1 MNKKND
7 KRARSIQTT
16 TPLSRRSALRR
27 IAGGFAGLAAHPL
40 LIRSA
45 SAAPTNGNSQ
55 PTEPVRPV
63 RVAMLGAAHIHAPSF
78 ANRLARLDNVTTT
91 RIYDPNP
98 EAAQARA
105 DVTGAV
111 VAERPDEIL
120 TDQTLDGI
128 IIASETVHHQ
138 KWIDRALDAGHH
150 IFVEKPLGMS
160 GDQSEA
166 MAHQIRHSGQIF
178 QTGYFMRSSGQNQQ
192 IRQWLA
198 DGVLGK
204 VTRLRLSNVHHGAIG
219 GWFDEEWRWMADKE
233 QAGVGAFGDL
243 GSHVLDLLVWF
254 MQGEKAVSA
263 TGVIGQGVSRYP
275 GCDEYG
281 EGMIR
286 FASGAVAVIAGGWVD
301 HANPHQ
307 IEISGT
313 EGHLRVTNGELF
325 ATIPSLGLE
334 GEQPVPDLPEAWD
347 HPLELYLRAIAGEKN
362 LPLID
367 VEQTARVDRLIQS
380 IYRGDELG
388 QWIPV

>member
-1 MNKKND
+1 MKKED
-7 KRARSIQTT
+7 KRPSTSHTALT
-16 TPLSRRSALRR
+16 RRTALRR

-40 LIRSA
+40 LFQTGT
-45 SAAPTNGNSQ
+45 AAPRSNKRQ

-63 RVAMLGAAHIHAPSF
+63 RVAMLGASHIHAPDF

-91 RIYDPNP
+91 HIYDPNP
-98 EAAQARA
+98 DAAQARA
-105 DVTGAV
+105 DVTGAT

-138 KWIDRALDAGHH
+138 KWIDRTLAAGHH
-150 IFVEKPLGMS
+150 LFVEKPLGMS

-166 MAHQIRHSGQIF
+166 VAHRIRHSEQIF
-178 QTGYFMRSSGQNQQ
+178 QTGYFMRSAGQNQQ

-198 DGVLGK
+198 EGVLGK

-233 QAGVGAFGDL
+233 RAGVGAFGDL

-254 MQGEKAVSA
+254 MQEDTAVSA

-281 EGMIR
+281 EGVIR

-325 ATIPSLGLE
+325 ATIPSLELDGD
-334 GEQPVPDLPEAWD
+334 QPVENLPDAWD
-347 HPLELYLRAIAGEKN
+347 HPLELFLRSIAGEEN
-362 LPLID
+362 LPLIE

>member
-1 MNKKND
+1 MNRST
-7 KRARSIQTT
+7 KRPSDTHS
-16 TPLSRRSALRR
+16 PLSRRSALRR
-27 IAGGFAGLAAHPL
+27 MAGGIAGLAVSPL
-40 LIRSA
+40 LIRPGT
-45 SAAPTNGNSQ
+45 AAPVFQNRQ

-63 RVAMLGAAHIHAPSF
+63 RVAMLGAAHIHAPDF
-78 ANRLARLDNVTTT
+78 ANRLSRLDAVTTT

-98 EAAQARA
+98 NAARARA
-105 DVTGAV
+105 DVTGAT

-120 TDQTLDGI
+120 TDPTLDGI

-138 KWIDRALDAGHH
+138 KWIDRTLAAGHH
-150 IFVEKPLGMS
+150 LFVEKPLGMN
-160 GDQSEA
+160 GDQSES
-166 MAHQIRHSGQIF
+166 MAHRIRHSDQIF
-178 QTGYFMRSSGQNQQ
+178 QTGYFMRSAGQNQQ

-204 VTRLRLSNVHHGAIG
+204 ITRLRLSNVHHGAIG

-233 QAGVGAFGDL
+233 RSGVGAFGDL

-254 MQGEKAVSA
+254 MQEDTAISA

-286 FASGAVAVIAGGWVD
+286 FASGAVAVVAGGWVD

-325 ATIPSLGLE
+325 ATIPALGLD
-334 GEQPVPDLPEAWD
+334 GDHPVEDLPEAWD
-347 HPLELYLRAIAGEKN
+347 HPLELFLRAIAGEEN
-362 LPLID
+362 LPLIEVD
-367 VEQTARVDRLIQS
+367 QTARVDRLIQS

-388 QWIPV
+388 QWTPV